1 MAKGKIGNN
10 MIFFLY
16 FHEYNFPQV
25 LVDWVS
31 SIKSK
36 YTKIKND
43 MEKTGGGPFT
53 NIQLNPQEERL
64 MALKGLS
71 SVEGDGETREMGLPE
86 AAMQSIVSTNSTEIA
101 DLSVSDHRYSSNE
114 WVANEII
121 LANEEDAVPK
131 KKRKVHPTVKKTIDE
146 MHEETLGEL
155 KNINASLGTI
165 ADSLKSL
172 SDCLKKVYS
181 CDV

>member
-1 MAKGKIGNN
+1 
-10 MIFFLY
+10 
-16 FHEYNFPQV
+16 
-25 LVDWVS
+25 
-31 SIKSK
+31 
-36 YTKIKND
+36 

-86 AAMQSIVSTNSTEIA
+86 AAMQSTNSTKIG
-101 DLSVSDHRYSSNE
+101 DLSVSDHRYSCSE
-114 WVANEII
+114 WVENEII

-131 KKRKVHPTVKKTIDE
+131 KKRKVHPTVQKTIDE

-155 KNINASLGTI
+155 KNITVSLGTI